1 MIEGSRSSEA
11 FLKTNVKCRS
21 QGKLDYLCFTYN
33 GKTICSMGIMIL
45 YILLSYHLVGDWN
58 RNVHICQ
65 NDLHRPQQ
73 PFHVLNMGHLV
84 NVIKVIAAGQKEKKI
99 IFLSFMEC
107 VSIELT

>member
-1 MIEGSRSSEA
+1 
-11 FLKTNVKCRS
+11 
-21 QGKLDYLCFTYN
+21 
-33 GKTICSMGIMIL
+33 MGIMIL

-84 NVIKVIAAGQKEKKI
+84 NIIKVIAAGQKEKKV
-99 IFLSFMEC
+99 IFLSFMGC